1 MSMFEFPML
10 FPADG
15 TSLVGRLYRN
25 VDDLV
30 TAQPT
35 VVVTGSWLT
44 VKEQMP
50 RTYALRLA
58 EQGITAFTFDFTGF
72 GQSGG
77 APRQLELSAR
87 RIADIAAAADFLST
101 MSFVRGGVGHMG
113 ICASAQYALA
123 AMAQGAKIRS
133 FVSVAGW
140 YHDVMSVARF
150 YGGAEGTKLRFGRAR
165 EALETWAK
173 SGDVIM
179 VPAYRLGDD
188 RAGMFFELDYY
199 ASPQR
204 GAVPEWKNEMA
215 EMSWLFWLT
224 FDGVRSVG
232 DVTVPTLIVH
242 SDGCV
247 FPDHA
252 RSVYAALK
260 GPKQIEWTEGSQIDF
275 YDQESQ
281 VIRALALT
289 VPHFQATLGATMSG
303 TSASNRPGNVKKGY
317 GVWDG

>member
-1 MSMFEFPML
+1 MSVFEFPMI

-15 TSLVGRLYRN
+15 ASLVGRVYRN
-25 VDDLV
+25 VDELV
-30 TAQPT
+30 TPQPA
-35 VVVTGSWLT
+35 VVVTGAWLT

-77 APRQLELSAR
+77 APRQLELPAR
-87 RIADIAAAADFLST
+87 KIADIAAAADFLST
-101 MSFVRGGVGHMG
+101 MSFVREGGVGYVG

-123 AMAQGAKIRS
+123 AIARGARIRS
-133 FVSVAGW
+133 FVSIAGW
-140 YHDVMSVARF
+140 YHDAASVATF
-150 YGGAEGTKLRFGRAR
+150 YGGVEGARLRIGRAR

-173 SGDVIM
+173 SGEVIM
-179 VPAYRLGDD
+179 VPAYRPGDD
-188 RAGMFFELDYY
+188 RAGIFFELDYY
-199 ASPQR
+199 ANPRR

-224 FDGVRSVG
+224 FDGVRSAGEVS
-232 DVTVPTLIVH
+232 VPTLMVH

-247 FPDHA
+247 FPEHA
-252 RSVYAALK
+252 KAVHAALR
-260 GPKQIEWTEGSQIDF
+260 GPKQIEWTVGSQIDF

-281 VIRALALT
+281 VTNAVALAAS
-289 VPHFQATLGATMSG
+289 HFRNTLGLTESYAQSVGART
-303 TSASNRPGNVKKGY
+303 
-317 GVWDG
+317 

>member
-1 MSMFEFPML
+1 MSMFEFPMV

-15 TSLVGRLYRN
+15 ASLVGRVYRN

-30 TAQPT
+30 TPQPA

-50 RTYALRLA
+50 RTYASRLA

-77 APRQLELSAR
+77 APRQLELPAR
-87 RIADIAAAADFLST
+87 KIADIAAAADFLST
-101 MSFVRGGVGHMG
+101 MSFVSRSGVGHVG

-123 AMAQGAKIRS
+123 AIARGARIRS
-133 FVSVAGW
+133 FASIAGW
-140 YHDVMSVARF
+140 YHDAESVASF
-150 YGGAEGTKLRFGRAR
+150 YGGAEGTALRLDRAR
-165 EALETWAK
+165 QALETWAK
-173 SGDVIM
+173 SGDVAM
-179 VPAYRLGDD
+179 VPAYRAGDD

-199 ASPQR
+199 ANPRR

-224 FDGVRSVG
+224 FDGVRSAGEVS
-232 DVTVPTLIVH
+232 VPTVMVH

-247 FPDHA
+247 FPEHA
-252 RSVYAALK
+252 KAVHAALR
-260 GPKQIEWTEGSQIDF
+260 GPKRLEWTEGTQIDF
-275 YDQESQ
+275 YDQEPY
-281 VIRALALT
+281 VTNAVAIAA
-289 VPHFQATLGATMSG
+289 PHFRATLSPAEAADYADS
-303 TSASNRPGNVKKGY
+303 RR
-317 GVWDG
+317 

>member
-1 MSMFEFPML
+1 MPVFEFPMV
-10 FPADG
+10 FPANG
-15 TSLVGRLYRN
+15 ASLVGRVYRN

-30 TAQPT
+30 TPQPA

-77 APRQLELSAR
+77 APRQLELPAR
-87 RIADIAAAADFLST
+87 KIADIAAAADFLST
-101 MSFVRGGVGHMG
+101 MSFVRGAGVGHVG

-123 AMAQGAKIRS
+123 AIARGARIRS
-133 FVSVAGW
+133 FVSIAGW
-140 YHDVMSVARF
+140 YHDAESVATF
-150 YGGAEGTKLRFGRAR
+150 YGGVEGVRLRIGRAR
-165 EALETWAK
+165 EALEIWAK
-173 SGDVIM
+173 SGELVV
-179 VPAYRLGDD
+179 VPAYRHGDD

-199 ASPQR
+199 ANPRR

-224 FDGVRSVG
+224 FDGVRSAEEVNA
-232 DVTVPTLIVH
+232 PTLMVH

-247 FPDHA
+247 FPEHA
-252 RSVYAALK
+252 KSVYAALK
-260 GPKQIEWTEGSQIDF
+260 GPKRIEWTEGSQIDF
-275 YDQESQ
+275 YDQETQ
-281 VIRALALT
+281 VTRAVAL
-289 VPHFQATLGATMSG
+289 VGPHFRATLG
-303 TSASNRPGNVKKGY
+303 V
-317 GVWDG
+317 D

>member
-1 MSMFEFPML
+1 MSIFEFPMV
-10 FPADG
+10 FPANG
-15 TSLVGRLYRN
+15 TSLVGRVYRN

-30 TAQPT
+30 TPQPS
-35 VVVTGSWLT
+35 VVITGSWLT

-77 APRQLELSAR
+77 APRQLELPAR
-87 RIADIAAAADFLST
+87 KIADIAAAADFLST
-101 MSFVRGGVGHMG
+101 MAFVRGVGHVG

-123 AMAQGAKIRS
+123 AIAQGARIRS
-133 FVSVAGW
+133 FVSIAGW
-140 YHDVMSVARF
+140 YHDAKSVAPF
-150 YGGAEGTKLRFGRAR
+150 YGGAEGTRLRLGRAR

-173 SGDVIM
+173 SGEVIM

-188 RAGMFFELDYY
+188 RAGMFWELDYY
-199 ASPQR
+199 ANPKR

-215 EMSWLFWLT
+215 EMSWLSWLT
-224 FDGVRSVG
+224 FDGLRSAS

-242 SDGCV
+242 SDGCA
-247 FPDHA
+247 FPDHV

-260 GPKQIEWTEGSQIDF
+260 GPKQIEWAAGSQIDF
-275 YDQESQ
+275 YDQD
-281 VIRALALT
+281 
-289 VPHFQATLGATMSG
+289 PM
-303 TSASNRPGNVKKGY
+303 
-317 GVWDG
+317 